1 LRTAAFRTSP
11 ELEEK
16 LAKLFAFYGVHGDG
30 FSEQMRLFI
39 DELYEKL
46 NRYKDSQ
53 QASEQAGEQK
63 PPSEEITCNL
73 RTSLKDSPSV
83 YYCVN
88 APPRVVKLLGLE
100 VCRVCKALFL
110 NLSTKTKKLAE
121 EIEKAQTAPI
131 QEIAKPPEAQQ
142 TQKTGYTGGYT
153 GVPSKHYE
161 TIYCPSGG
169 LWVPLTKCTL
179 CKKDAFNV
187 YDTCQRIF
195 QAKRSQP
202 SKT

>member
-1 LRTAAFRTSP
+1 MSKIEFRIDDVLTKQVQ
-11 ELEEK
+11 E
-16 LAKLFAFYGVHGDG
+16 LFAFYGVNGEND
-30 FSEQMRLFI
+30 SEKWRLFI
-39 DELYEKL
+39 NELHKKL
-46 NRYKDSQ
+46 LLYKDSQ
-53 QASEQAGEQK
+53 QGSEQTSERKLDASEINC
-63 PPSEEITCNL
+63 SL
-73 RTSLKDSPSV
+73 RISLKDSENS
-83 YYCVN
+83 YACVN
-88 APPRVVKLLGLE
+88 NPPRIVKLQSLE
-100 VCRVCKALFL
+100 ICKVCKALFRG
-110 NLSTKTKKLAE
+110 LSDKTKKLAE
-121 EIEKAQTAPI
+121 EIKKAQTAPLPKI
-131 QEIAKPPEAQQ
+131 TKPPEAQ
-142 TQKTGYTGGYT
+142 TQKSGYAGGYT